1 VKQGKNSQVQVA
13 GDFFFGEFEHSLDP
27 QRRIAIPSNWRK
39 EKKTKFFLLPGRHNA
54 LQLIP
59 PSIFNEFIAK
69 VRKVSFADA
78 ASSLALVRI
87 GSVAQECECDSQGR
101 ISIPQKLI
109 EQSGLK
115 NQVVLVGA
123 VTTIQIWSKV
133 NWNLFQKSDQN
144 DVLDVIQKIGER
156 PDDLVN
162 ILKGLSGS

>member
-1 VKQGKNSQVQVA
+1 MKQGLKSIVQEENY
-13 GDFFFGEFEHSLDP
+13 FFGEFEHSLDS

-39 EKKTKFFLLPGRHNA
+39 EKKTKFILLQGRHNA
-54 LQLIP
+54 LYLLP
-59 PSIFNEFIAK
+59 PNIFNDFIAK

-87 GSVAQECECDSQGR
+87 GSVSQECECDSQGR

-115 NQVVLVGA
+115 NQVVLVGS
-123 VTTIQIWSKV
+123 VTMIQIWSMD
-133 NWNLFQKSDQN
+133 NWKMFQKSDQN

-156 PDDLVN
+156 PDDLTS
-162 ILKGLSGS
+162 IIKGIK